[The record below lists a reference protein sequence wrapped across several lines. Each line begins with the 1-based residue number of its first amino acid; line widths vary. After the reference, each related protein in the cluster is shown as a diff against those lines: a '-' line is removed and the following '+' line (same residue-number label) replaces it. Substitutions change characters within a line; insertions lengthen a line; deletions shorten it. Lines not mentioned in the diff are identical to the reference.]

1 MKKKMILKFIYW
13 VTKFLTKIL
22 TQMKSEFYM
31 WGSKCE
37 VKSLIIISSSIL
49 LWNLILLIIF
59 TIESTSFIITIET
72 RRVCKNTINLKQ
84 IGSVLIF

>member
-1 MKKKMILKFIYW
+1 MILKFIYW